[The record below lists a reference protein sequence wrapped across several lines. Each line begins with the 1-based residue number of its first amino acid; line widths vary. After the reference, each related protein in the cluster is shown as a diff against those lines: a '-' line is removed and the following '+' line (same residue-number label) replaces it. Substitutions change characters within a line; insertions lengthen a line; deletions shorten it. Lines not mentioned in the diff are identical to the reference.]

1 MNLAIKG
8 HPTRSKEVI
17 QLLEM
22 LGGIN
27 KYNLRGDI
35 DEWFVLNGTK
45 IQRSDRIFAEKGF
58 TLEEFEEKFP
68 YKVGDK
74 VTNEYRLPMIIFDMY
89 WDSDFNV
96 IKYNVR
102 FLDDDKTVRT
112 GLTAKDLQ
120 PYKEENYCQV
130 IGNDT
135 SSNGVDTSASSI
147 NEETM
152 EEPEPKAPILSNRYD
167 YAEGKCGYVI
177 PDGYEFDY
185 IKQGFQTEIILKPKK
200 PQYPKTYEECCD
212 VLGISD
218 NRGFGFI
225 NLSECESILMG
236 HFIQLK
242 RCRDAYWK
250 IAGNEMG
257 LGKPWEPDCTD
268 DTLKYGIRIYRN
280 KINCNYTFERNGL
293 LLFPTEEMQNEF
305 YKNFRELIEECKEL
319 L

>member
-8 HPTRSKEVI
+8 HPTRGKEVI

-35 DEWFVLNGTK
+35 DEWFVLNRTK

-58 TLEEFEEKFP
+58 TLEEFLEKFP

-74 VTNEYRLPMIIFDMY
+74 VYYNNKVCD
-89 WDSDFNV
+89 V
-96 IKYNVR
+96 IEMLWNSNLNTISYGVY
-102 FLDDDKTVRT
+102 DDKIKNLAIVEE
-112 GLTAKDLQ
+112 LKL
-120 PYKEENYCQV
+120 YKEET
-130 IGNDT
+130 I
-135 SSNGVDTSASSI
+135 
-147 NEETM
+147 
-152 EEPEPKAPILSNRYD
+152 EEPKELIIGFTKDDNGDWILNIHKD
-167 YAEGKCGYVI
+167 YEIKEIEGKFKVI
-177 PDGYEFDY
+177 K
-185 IKQGFQTEIILKPKK
+185 KQ
-200 PQYPKTYEECCD
+200 PQYPKTYEECCE
-212 VLGISD
+212 VLGILED
-218 NRGFGFI
+218 KGFGFI
-225 NLSECESILMG
+225 NLSECENTLMS

-250 IAGNEMG
+250 IAGKEMG